1 MGTNYYLRKKATYT
15 PRKDRDE
22 DWYENYDFD
31 FYENDYNKVLELTN
45 GYVFNN
51 TYYMTLEDLNN
62 NYYLTYHIGKKS
74 YGWKFLLSSYLT
86 QNITTLE
93 EWTELFKQQD
103 NKIVDECGKE
113 ITPQEMINIII
124 GADLDVEQLQKH
136 TSSSLFYSASS
147 YDVSNH

>member
-1 MGTNYYLRKKATYT
+1 MGTNYYLKKKAKYSYIRD
-15 PRKDRDE
+15 RKDK
-22 DWYENYDFD
+22 DFD
-31 FYENDYNKVLELTN
+31 FYDADYNKVIELTN
-45 GYVFNN
+45 GFVYDN
-51 TYYMTLEDLNN
+51 TYYPTLENLDND
-62 NYYLTYHIGKKS
+62 YYLTYHIGKKS

-103 NKIVDECGKE
+103 SKIVDEYGKE

-124 GADLDVEQLQKH
+124 GTDLDVEQLQKH

>member
-1 MGTNYYLRKKATYT
+1 MGTNYYLKKKAKYSYIRD
-15 PRKDRDE
+15 RKDK
-22 DWYENYDFD
+22 DFD
-31 FYENDYNKVLELTN
+31 FYDADYNKVIELTN
-45 GYVFNN
+45 GFVYDN
-51 TYYMTLEDLNN
+51 TYYPTLENLDND
-62 NYYLTYHIGKKS
+62 YYLTYHIGKKS

-103 NKIVDECGKE
+103 SKIVDEYGKE

-124 GADLDVEQLQKH
+124 GTDLDVEQLQKH

-147 YDVSNH
+147 YDVSNHWDFS

>member
-1 MGTNYYLRKKATYT
+1 MGTNYYLKKKAKYSYIRY
-15 PRKDRDE
+15 RKE
-22 DWYENYDFD
+22 KDFD
-31 FYENDYNKVLELTN
+31 FYDVDYNKVIELTN
-45 GYVFNN
+45 GFVYDN
-51 TYYMTLEDLNN
+51 TYYPTLENLDND
-62 NYYLTYHIGKKS
+62 YYLTYHIGKKS

-103 NKIVDECGKE
+103 SKIVDEYGKE

-124 GADLDVEQLQKH
+124 GTDLDVEQLQEH
-136 TSSSLFYSASS
+136 TSSSLFYSESS